1 MSEKVLEI
9 FKLCERLVE
18 LLGDKEAIADLKL
31 LYEHHPEMFEDRED
45 VLNTIEEVVSNPEII
60 MRAKRE
66 GAILASKRLQNMLKM
81 GDVVIENDNG
91 TNIIFHVNK
100 KRIKEFEKLKNSLVE
115 TPTPSTHRS
124 KSAGELIGKNLSG
137 ANAHSANFDN
147 NIPQPLKESQAK
159 NNNLEAKVSEL
170 LREQESISSMPRAK
184 DFNKNFQKDLEESF
198 GMKLEDLKDE
208 SKNKPKIK
216 S

>member
-31 LYEHHPEMFEDRED
+31 LYEHH
-45 VLNTIEEVVSNPEII
+45 PEII

-184 DFNKNFQKDLEESF
+184 DLIRT
-198 GMKLEDLKDE
+198 
-208 SKNKPKIK
+208 SKKI
-216 S
+216 